1 MLGKVGERRGV
12 DGAGGGKGIRRIGLE
27 LRADVGSEGVFGSGG
42 RGAKEE
48 LDLVADERGLVGE
61 VEAEL
66 GFELSDDAG
75 DRGGRGGAGSGL
87 AEQ

>member
-1 MLGKVGERRGV
+1 MLGKVSERRGM
-12 DGAGGGKGIRRIGLE
+12 DGAGGCKGIRRIGLE
-27 LRADVGSEGVFGSGG
+27 LRADMGSKRVFGGGG

-48 LDLVADERGLVGE
+48 LDLVTDEGGLVGE
-61 VEAEL
+61 VKAKL
-66 GFELSDDAG
+66 GFKLSDNAG